1 MVITIDDEPSTT
13 MEWSTFSIVLVNFCN
28 NFSQNFVMH
37 SKIVE
42 IETSHFHIIRG
53 GYNLKIALALNAL
66 QIIITFSSSAALV

>member
-1 MVITIDDEPSTT
+1 MVNIFDR
-13 MEWSTFSIVLVNFCN
+13 LG
-28 NFSQNFVMH
+28 QNFVMH